1 MLDAD
6 GSSGLATANDP
17 IVVTGTNQLPVIP
30 SSGQTLIIDNNVIT
44 LTKTAS
50 SETRNTIRVLG
61 TQNIASADV
70 VAHGSTIILGESE
83 NINTTIT
90 FSNSLT
96 TNTFNDIEKIGTVTN
111 PTIQGSASATLVIDG
126 TTVNF
131 NDQSSSST
139 NITSQQAYE
148 NAFNSSWIQN
158 QSQIPVSYT
167 HLRAHET

>member
-1 MLDAD
+1 MDAD

-90 FSNSLT
+90 LQTSKPKGILRYLEVPSG
-96 TNTFNDIEKIGTVTN
+96 TFRYLKVYTDF
-111 PTIQGSASATLVIDG
+111 
-126 TTVNF
+126 VNE
-131 NDQSSSST
+131 
-139 NITSQQAYE
+139 ITMICRRPGGWR
-148 NAFNSSWIQN
+148 NRK
-158 QSQIPVSYT
+158 P
-167 HLRAHET
+167 